1 MSSRRTFF
9 KIIVSV
15 VALVLMLHISFS
27 LISASPAA
35 AAEQSKDD
43 QIADLT
49 QQIQDLNRMI
59 LELSQTREHIL
70 VLRIEQ
76 QCLGGRLSLQS
87 TLIQIPVDKAF
98 FDACQI
104 GDDITDSPR
113 ISLLSSSLLAET
125 RVYVDNK
132 FTISR

>member
-15 VALVLMLHISFS
+15 VALVLMLHISLS

-49 QQIQDLNRMI
+49 QQIQELNQMI

-113 ISLLSSSLLAET
+113 IALLSSSLLAET

>member
-1 MSSRRTFF
+1 MSSQRTFI

-15 VALVLMLHISFS
+15 VALVLMLHVSFS

-35 AAEQSKDD
+35 AAEQTGED
-43 QIADLT
+43 QIADLNR
-49 QQIQDLNRMI
+49 QIQELNQMI
-59 LELSQTREHIL
+59 LELSQSKEFIL

-76 QCLGGRLSLQS
+76 QCLGGRLSVQS
-87 TLIQIPVDKAF
+87 TLLQIPVEKAF

-104 GDDITDSPR
+104 GDDLTDSPR
-113 ISLLSSSLLAET
+113 ISLLTSAVLTET
-125 RVYVDNK
+125 RVYVENK